1 MDIQQ
6 KKAVV
11 LDALLEHKGIEHIL
25 SAASHVLNNPIL
37 MVDRLGVSAGMS
49 VTETFTQDYW
59 NAFSSNMPYDWVL
72 EEVERRAISSRLLA
86 SDDLQLE
93 HFDTI
98 DHDVLGT
105 RVRDRLDVLGY
116 IGMTIENPIE
126 PDDGRVLVAVARML
140 SLELVYQSHRP
151 SRRDDDSALI
161 EGLVNGTLSA
171 REIQPIERRLGISP
185 SLTMRLLCISYP
197 PSSETSLY
205 LAKNAIEANTSCL
218 ICGTAENSLVVVFD
232 DAAYGDGLLS
242 IVKRCSKDCQGI
254 GVGFSFKTLAG
265 LAVAYRQAR
274 ATLRVSTMM
283 EQSDNVFLYERAIQY
298 CLIEAASRSV
308 DIMDFVDPAILHLR
322 DYDTKNGSELAKT
335 LRVYIDSGC
344 NMSACAEIMF
354 THRNTIRYRISRI
367 AEMANIDF
375 DDYERRLSLA
385 ISFRALE
392 MATLDLQNKV

>member
-72 EEVERRAISSRLLA
+72 EEVERRGISSRLLA

-98 DHDVLGT
+98 DRDVLGT

-197 PSSETSLY
+197 PLKRDIALPGKERHRG
-205 LAKNAIEANTSCL
+205 KHE
-218 ICGTAENSLVVVFD
+218 
-232 DAAYGDGLLS
+232 LS
-242 IVKRCSKDCQGI
+242 D
-254 GVGFSFKTLAG
+254 
-265 LAVAYRQAR
+265 
-274 ATLRVSTMM
+274 LRH
-283 EQSDNVFLYERAIQY
+283 R
-298 CLIEAASRSV
+298 R
-308 DIMDFVDPAILHLR
+308 
-322 DYDTKNGSELAKT
+322 ELP
-335 LRVYIDSGC
+335 RG
-344 NMSACAEIMF
+344 
-354 THRNTIRYRISRI
+354 
-367 AEMANIDF
+367 
-375 DDYERRLSLA
+375 
-385 ISFRALE
+385 SFR
-392 MATLDLQNKV
+392 